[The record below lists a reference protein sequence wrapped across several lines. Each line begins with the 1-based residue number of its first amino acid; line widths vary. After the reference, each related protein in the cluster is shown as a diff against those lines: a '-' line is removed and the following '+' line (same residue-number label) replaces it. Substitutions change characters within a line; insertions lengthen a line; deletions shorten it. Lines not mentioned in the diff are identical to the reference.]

1 MKWIQIFLL
10 TMILLKIAWEDAKTR
25 HIRGRWILLYG
36 VLGIWNEWMEKGID
50 LGESAAGFL
59 SVSSVL
65 VLVNL
70 LRPGSFGGGD
80 IKLTAVAGTVL
91 GWERNFAAFAM
102 ANVAFW
108 HLLCRYACHPQ
119 NDKKIRHSSGAI
131 SLCRNSWRNYVRAP
145 DFWCQYNGMRPGARL
160 NEKCRHPAWKQEC
173 KEVFRQ
179 DFPDFWRY
187 P

>member
-1 MKWIQIFLL
+1 MKCIQIFLL
-10 TMILLKIAWEDAKTR
+10 TIILLKIAWEDAKTR

-102 ANVAFW
+102 AMW
-108 HLLCRYACHPQ
+108 L
-119 NDKKIRHSSGAI
+119 SGIFCAVM
-131 SLCRNSWRNYVRAP
+131 LAP
-145 DFWCQYNGMRPGARL
+145 A
-160 NEKCRHPAWKQEC
+160 E
-173 KEVFRQ
+173 
-179 DFPDFWRY
+179 
-187 P
+187 

>member
-1 MKWIQIFLL
+1 MKCIQIFLL
-10 TMILLKIAWEDAKTR
+10 TIILLKIAWEDAKTR

-102 ANVAFW
+102 AMWLSGIFCAVMLATRRMTRKSAIPLGPF
-108 HLLCRYACHPQ
+108 LCAG
-119 NDKKIRHSSGAI
+119 ILGETMSGFLTSGA
-131 SLCRNSWRNYVRAP
+131 STM
-145 DFWCQYNGMRPGARL
+145 G
-160 NEKCRHPAWKQEC
+160 
-173 KEVFRQ
+173 
-179 DFPDFWRY
+179 
-187 P
+187 

>member
-1 MKWIQIFLL
+1 MKCIQIFLL
-10 TMILLKIAWEDAKTR
+10 TIILLKIAWEDARTR

-50 LGESAAGFL
+50 LGESVAGFL

-102 ANVAFW
+102 AMWLSGIFCAVMLATRRMTRKSTIPLGPFLCAGILGETMSA
-108 HLLCRYACHPQ
+108 LLT
-119 NDKKIRHSSGAI
+119 SGA
-131 SLCRNSWRNYVRAP
+131 STM
-145 DFWCQYNGMRPGARL
+145 G
-160 NEKCRHPAWKQEC
+160 
-173 KEVFRQ
+173 
-179 DFPDFWRY
+179 
-187 P
+187 

>member
-1 MKWIQIFLL
+1 MKCIQIFLL
-10 TMILLKIAWEDAKTR
+10 TIILLKIAWEDARTR

-102 ANVAFW
+102 AMWLSGIFCAVMLAARRMTRKSTIPLGPFLCAGILGETMSG
-108 HLLCRYACHPQ
+108 LLT
-119 NDKKIRHSSGAI
+119 SGA
-131 SLCRNSWRNYVRAP
+131 STM
-145 DFWCQYNGMRPGARL
+145 G
-160 NEKCRHPAWKQEC
+160 
-173 KEVFRQ
+173 
-179 DFPDFWRY
+179 
-187 P
+187 

>member
-102 ANVAFW
+102 AMW
-108 HLLCRYACHPQ
+108 L
-119 NDKKIRHSSGAI
+119 SGIFCAVMLAARRMTRKSTI
-131 SLCRNSWRNYVRAP
+131 PLGPSLCAGILGETMS
-145 DFWCQYNGMRPGARL
+145 GLLTSGTSTMG
-160 NEKCRHPAWKQEC
+160 
-173 KEVFRQ
+173 
-179 DFPDFWRY
+179 
-187 P
+187 

>member
-1 MKWIQIFLL
+1 MKCIQIFLL
-10 TMILLKIAWEDAKTR
+10 TIILLKIAWEDARTR

-36 VLGIWNEWMEKGID
+36 VLGIWNEWLEKGID

-102 ANVAFW
+102 AMWLSGIFCAVMLAARRMTRKSTIPLGPFLCAGILGGTMSG
-108 HLLCRYACHPQ
+108 LLT
-119 NDKKIRHSSGAI
+119 SGA
-131 SLCRNSWRNYVRAP
+131 STM
-145 DFWCQYNGMRPGARL
+145 G
-160 NEKCRHPAWKQEC
+160 
-173 KEVFRQ
+173 
-179 DFPDFWRY
+179 
-187 P
+187 

>member
-1 MKWIQIFLL
+1 MKCIQIFLL
-10 TMILLKIAWEDAKTR
+10 TIILLKIAWEDAKTR

-102 ANVAFW
+102 AMWLSGIFCAVMLAARRMTRKSTIPLGPF
-108 HLLCRYACHPQ
+108 LCAG
-119 NDKKIRHSSGAI
+119 ILGETMSGFLTSGA
-131 SLCRNSWRNYVRAP
+131 STM
-145 DFWCQYNGMRPGARL
+145 G
-160 NEKCRHPAWKQEC
+160 
-173 KEVFRQ
+173 
-179 DFPDFWRY
+179 
-187 P
+187 

>member
-1 MKWIQIFLL
+1 MKCIQIFLL
-10 TMILLKIAWEDAKTR
+10 TIILLKIAWEDARTR

-50 LGESAAGFL
+50 LGESVAGFL

-102 ANVAFW
+102 AMWLSGIFCAVMLATRRMTRKSAIPLGPFLCAGILGETMAG
-108 HLLCRYACHPQ
+108 LLT
-119 NDKKIRHSSGAI
+119 SGA
-131 SLCRNSWRNYVRAP
+131 STM
-145 DFWCQYNGMRPGARL
+145 G
-160 NEKCRHPAWKQEC
+160 
-173 KEVFRQ
+173 
-179 DFPDFWRY
+179 
-187 P
+187 

>member
-1 MKWIQIFLL
+1 MKCIQIFLL
-10 TMILLKIAWEDAKTR
+10 TIILLKIAWEDARTR

-36 VLGIWNEWMEKGID
+36 VLGIWNEWLEKGID

-102 ANVAFW
+102 AMWPSGIFCAVMLAARRMTRKSTIPLGPF
-108 HLLCRYACHPQ
+108 LCAGILGETMSALRT
-119 NDKKIRHSSGAI
+119 SGA
-131 SLCRNSWRNYVRAP
+131 STM
-145 DFWCQYNGMRPGARL
+145 G
-160 NEKCRHPAWKQEC
+160 
-173 KEVFRQ
+173 
-179 DFPDFWRY
+179 
-187 P
+187 

>member
-1 MKWIQIFLL
+1 MKCIQIFLL
-10 TMILLKIAWEDAKTR
+10 TIILLKIAWEDAKTR

-102 ANVAFW
+102 AMWLSGIFCAVMLAARRMTRKSTIPLGPFLCAGILGETMSA
-108 HLLCRYACHPQ
+108 LLT
-119 NDKKIRHSSGAI
+119 SGA
-131 SLCRNSWRNYVRAP
+131 STM
-145 DFWCQYNGMRPGARL
+145 G
-160 NEKCRHPAWKQEC
+160 
-173 KEVFRQ
+173 
-179 DFPDFWRY
+179 
-187 P
+187 

>member
-10 TMILLKIAWEDAKTR
+10 TMILLKIAWEDARTR

-50 LGESAAGFL
+50 LGESVAGFL

-102 ANVAFW
+102 AMWLSGIFCAVMLAARRMTRKSTIPLGPFLCAGILGETMSA
-108 HLLCRYACHPQ
+108 LLT
-119 NDKKIRHSSGAI
+119 SGA
-131 SLCRNSWRNYVRAP
+131 STM
-145 DFWCQYNGMRPGARL
+145 G
-160 NEKCRHPAWKQEC
+160 
-173 KEVFRQ
+173 
-179 DFPDFWRY
+179 
-187 P
+187 

>member
-1 MKWIQIFLL
+1 MKCIQIFLL
-10 TMILLKIAWEDAKTR
+10 TIILLKIAWEDARTR

-102 ANVAFW
+102 AMWLSGIFCAVMLAARRMTRKSTIPLGPFLCAGILGETMSA
-108 HLLCRYACHPQ
+108 LLT
-119 NDKKIRHSSGAI
+119 SGA
-131 SLCRNSWRNYVRAP
+131 STM
-145 DFWCQYNGMRPGARL
+145 G
-160 NEKCRHPAWKQEC
+160 
-173 KEVFRQ
+173 
-179 DFPDFWRY
+179 
-187 P
+187 

>member
-1 MKWIQIFLL
+1 MKCIQIFLL
-10 TMILLKIAWEDAKTR
+10 TIILLKIAWEDARTR

-36 VLGIWNEWMEKGID
+36 VLGIWNEWLEKGID

-102 ANVAFW
+102 AMWLSGIFCAVMLAARRMTRKSTIPLGPFLCAGILGETMSA
-108 HLLCRYACHPQ
+108 LLT
-119 NDKKIRHSSGAI
+119 SGA
-131 SLCRNSWRNYVRAP
+131 STM
-145 DFWCQYNGMRPGARL
+145 G
-160 NEKCRHPAWKQEC
+160 
-173 KEVFRQ
+173 
-179 DFPDFWRY
+179 
-187 P
+187 

>member
-10 TMILLKIAWEDAKTR
+10 TIILLKIAWEDAKTR

-102 ANVAFW
+102 AMWLSGIFCAVMLAARRMTRKSTIPLGPFLCAGIFGETMSG
-108 HLLCRYACHPQ
+108 LLT
-119 NDKKIRHSSGAI
+119 SGA
-131 SLCRNSWRNYVRAP
+131 STM
-145 DFWCQYNGMRPGARL
+145 G
-160 NEKCRHPAWKQEC
+160 
-173 KEVFRQ
+173 
-179 DFPDFWRY
+179 
-187 P
+187 

>member
-1 MKWIQIFLL
+1 MKCIQIFLL
-10 TMILLKIAWEDAKTR
+10 TMILLKIAWEDARTR

-36 VLGIWNEWMEKGID
+36 VLGIWNEWLEKGID

-102 ANVAFW
+102 AMWLSGIFCAVMLAARRMTRKSTIPLGPFLCAGILGETMSA
-108 HLLCRYACHPQ
+108 LLT
-119 NDKKIRHSSGAI
+119 SGA
-131 SLCRNSWRNYVRAP
+131 STM
-145 DFWCQYNGMRPGARL
+145 G
-160 NEKCRHPAWKQEC
+160 
-173 KEVFRQ
+173 
-179 DFPDFWRY
+179 
-187 P
+187 

>member
-1 MKWIQIFLL
+1 
-10 TMILLKIAWEDAKTR
+10 MILLKIAWEDARTR

-102 ANVAFW
+102 AMWLSGIFCAVMLAARRMTRKSTIPLGPFLCAGILGETMSA
-108 HLLCRYACHPQ
+108 LLT
-119 NDKKIRHSSGAI
+119 SGA
-131 SLCRNSWRNYVRAP
+131 STM
-145 DFWCQYNGMRPGARL
+145 G
-160 NEKCRHPAWKQEC
+160 
-173 KEVFRQ
+173 
-179 DFPDFWRY
+179 
-187 P
+187 

>member
-1 MKWIQIFLL
+1 MKCIQIFLL
-10 TMILLKIAWEDAKTR
+10 TIILLKIAWEDARTR

-102 ANVAFW
+102 AMWLSGIFCAVMLATRRMTRKSTIPLGPFLCAGILGETMSA
-108 HLLCRYACHPQ
+108 LLT
-119 NDKKIRHSSGAI
+119 SGA
-131 SLCRNSWRNYVRAP
+131 STM
-145 DFWCQYNGMRPGARL
+145 G
-160 NEKCRHPAWKQEC
+160 
-173 KEVFRQ
+173 
-179 DFPDFWRY
+179 
-187 P
+187 

>member
-1 MKWIQIFLL
+1 
-10 TMILLKIAWEDAKTR
+10 
-25 HIRGRWILLYG
+25 
-36 VLGIWNEWMEKGID
+36 MEKGID

-102 ANVAFW
+102 AMWLSGIFCAVMLATRRMTRKSAIPLGPFLSAVILGETMSG
-108 HLLCRYACHPQ
+108 LLT
-119 NDKKIRHSSGAI
+119 SGA
-131 SLCRNSWRNYVRAP
+131 STM
-145 DFWCQYNGMRPGARL
+145 G
-160 NEKCRHPAWKQEC
+160 
-173 KEVFRQ
+173 
-179 DFPDFWRY
+179 
-187 P
+187 

>member
-1 MKWIQIFLL
+1 MKCIQIFLL
-10 TMILLKIAWEDAKTR
+10 TIILLKIAWEDARTR

-36 VLGIWNEWMEKGID
+36 VLGIWNEWLEKGID

-102 ANVAFW
+102 AMWLSGIFCAVMLAARRMTRKSTIPLGPFLCAGILGETMSA
-108 HLLCRYACHPQ
+108 LLTSDA
-119 NDKKIRHSSGAI
+119 STMG
-131 SLCRNSWRNYVRAP
+131 
-145 DFWCQYNGMRPGARL
+145 
-160 NEKCRHPAWKQEC
+160 
-173 KEVFRQ
+173 
-179 DFPDFWRY
+179 
-187 P
+187 